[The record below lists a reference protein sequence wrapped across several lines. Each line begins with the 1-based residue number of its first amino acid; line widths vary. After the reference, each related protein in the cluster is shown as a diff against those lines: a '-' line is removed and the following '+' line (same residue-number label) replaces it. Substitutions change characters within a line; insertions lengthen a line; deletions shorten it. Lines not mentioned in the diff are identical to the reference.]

1 MPSLVLQGLSTA
13 VPASLRVMLSAA
25 GGEPVTSPAAP
36 ASPSSRPPVGGSAVS
51 GAVLRPMC
59 PVDESSRLLSLM
71 ARAQRG
77 DERARDQLLAALY
90 PLVTKH
96 LSFVLRAPHLRDE
109 AVQEAMIE
117 ILRSLPRFH
126 LMVSVRAWALKI
138 ATRTAHHYAR
148 RDRVHSAA
156 LTPEGQLP
164 ERSAGA
170 PAYESRQQVSRL
182 AHALEGLPAD
192 QREAFVLIKVLEFT
206 GDEAAEVLG
215 VPENTAF
222 SRARLAREKLG
233 KMLAEKEATA

>member
-1 MPSLVLQGLSTA
+1 MPGLVLDALCAPAGALAPTRPA
-13 VPASLRVMLSAA
+13 VVGSAA
-25 GGEPVTSPAAP
+25 
-36 ASPSSRPPVGGSAVS
+36 S
-51 GAVLRPMC
+51 GPVLRPVG

-96 LSFVLRAPHLRDE
+96 LSFVLHAPHLRDE

-182 AHALEGLPAD
+182 AHALEGLPSD